1 MKLSTFSKS
10 KHLPSKEEKGKEA
23 RFTSKPYKPEIV
35 EVTTKDDLIEV
46 LTSKCWSPFIF
57 TEFRREDNF
66 ISTDFLVYDIDE
78 GQRIEDVEKIVQ
90 DLNLICLVL
99 PTTSHTPE
107 NHRFRVVLPLSKT
120 ITKADSYKATYAKM
134 AEYFSIDPACSDL
147 ARFYFGSTMDDGFW
161 YSHGKL
167 LDPVV
172 PERAKKAEIKRYDS
186 REPVVVGDSIEELVV
201 ALYGEPRAKIPDNI
215 AYWLEE
221 APNGLSGEWHN
232 TCNSAIFTLGLQNV
246 DQEVVEEVFRTIAP
260 NDLDQH
266 DEYLL
271 DRAWQ
276 DGYNARGE
284 EL

>member
-1 MKLSTFSKS
+1 MKLSIFPKA
-10 KHLPSKEEKGKEA
+10 KALPSKDEKGREA
-23 RFTSKPYKPEIV
+23 RFTSKPYLPEV
-35 EVTTKDDLIEV
+35 VNFATHQELIDIICE
-46 LTSKCWSPFIF
+46 KAWSPFVF
-57 TEFRREDNF
+57 EEYRSQDGFCSADVLAF
-66 ISTDFLVYDIDE
+66 DIDH
-78 GQRIEDVEKIVQ
+78 GQTIEEAEAMVHKLDIAA
-90 DLNLICLVL
+90 LCI
-99 PTTSHTPE
+99 PSTSHSDDD
-107 NHRFRVVLPLSKT
+107 HRFRLIFPLAKT
-120 ITKADSYKATYAKM
+120 ITKADVYKATYAKI
-134 AEYFSIDPACSDL
+134 AEYFHVDPACKDT
-147 ARFYFGSTMDDGFW
+147 ARFFFGGKLVDGFW
-161 YSHGKL
+161 FEGKL

-201 ALYGEPRAKIPDNI
+201 ALYGESRAKIPDNI

-221 APNGLSGEWHN
+221 APNGLNGEWHN

-246 DQEVVEEVFRTIAP
+246 DQEIVEEVFRKIAP